1 MWAHNSLCTNH
12 IATFGSEAQ
21 KRRYLPRLASGEVL
35 GAWGLTE
42 PGSGSDAAA
51 LRTRA
56 EWRDGEWVLNG
67 SKAFFTNASVG
78 GIAVVLART
87 DPGQRSRGISAFI
100 LERGTPGFRA
110 GQPYRK
116 LGLHASDTAELI
128 FEDARVPAT
137 GLLGERG
144 MGFVQAM
151 QVLEGGR
158 IAMAAMAVGIADAAL
173 GQSVKY
179 MNQRTAFGRTLA
191 EFNGLQGMLADV
203 ATEVEVA
210 RLLTL
215 RAAYLKDAGRPA
227 RHAAAMA
234 KLFASETAMKVASK
248 AVQIHGGAGYITE
261 FPVERI
267 FRDAKLTEIGEG
279 AAERQR
285 LVIPRRGTGP
295 DPRRVAAVFRDP
307 GLFPWGGVVE
317 TVEFGLGL
325 GGSAAARRRA
335 IATEPLPP
343 LGLKG
348 FAEKYPRELSG
359 GMKQRVAIGRA
370 LAIDTKILL
379 MDEPFGA
386 LDEQTRVLMG
396 EWLLDIWRRTRKT
409 VIFVTHSLH
418 EALFLST
425 RIAVMTARP
434 GRIKSVLDLPLDYP
448 RSMESPELV
457 ALRAKLWGEI
467 REESLRAMQ

>member
-1 MWAHNSLCTNH
+1 MDFELTDDQKRIRRAAREFAEGELGDAIAPYDERQTFPHEIVKKLGPLGFLGVLVPDEYGGAGLDYVSYALIVEELCRGDASVGITMWAHNSLCTNH
-12 IATFGSEAQ
+12 ITVFGSEAQ
-21 KRRYLPRLASGEVL
+21 KRRYLPRLASGDVL

-42 PGSGSDAAA
+42 AGSGSDAAA

-67 SKAFFTNASVG
+67 SKAFITNASVG
-78 GIAVVLART
+78 GLAVVLART
-87 DPGQRSRGISAFI
+87 DPEQRSRSISAFI

-128 FEDARVPAT
+128 LEDARVPAA

-144 MGFVQAM
+144 MGFVHAL

-158 IAMAAMAVGIADAAL
+158 IAMAAMGVGIAEAAL

-215 RAAYLKDAGRPA
+215 RAAYLKDTGRPA

-234 KLFASETAMKVASK
+234 KLFASETAMKAASK

-279 AAERQR
+279 TSEIQR
-285 LVIPRRGTGP
+285 LVI
-295 DPRRVAAVFRDP
+295 
-307 GLFPWGGVVE
+307 
-317 TVEFGLGL
+317 
-325 GGSAAARRRA
+325 ARE
-335 IATEPLPP
+335 ILQ
-343 LGLKG
+343 
-348 FAEKYPRELSG
+348 LS
-359 GMKQRVAIGRA
+359 
-370 LAIDTKILL
+370 
-379 MDEPFGA
+379 
-386 LDEQTRVLMG
+386 
-396 EWLLDIWRRTRKT
+396 
-409 VIFVTHSLH
+409 
-418 EALFLST
+418 
-425 RIAVMTARP
+425 
-434 GRIKSVLDLPLDYP
+434 
-448 RSMESPELV
+448 
-457 ALRAKLWGEI
+457 
-467 REESLRAMQ
+467 